1 MSKIVGHSKVKR
13 RRRRLVIDYLDT
25 NSKSDGGLEMTEAQR
40 MTISKIINAVISI
53 LTVLAT
59 KIFC

>member
-13 RRRRLVIDYLDT
+13 RRKRLVIDYTDT
-25 NSKSDGGLEMTEAQR
+25 DIKGGLEMTEAQR